1 MMKKYQHTTRRLEV
15 TIPGGNKL
23 GIACEKTISTIG
35 YIPPFPYLFNKGTT
49 PHYSSPI
56 PTKKK
61 TESFFVG
68 IGEE

>member
-1 MMKKYQHTTRRLEV
+1 MDGFVGRTSSRWLEV
-15 TIPGGNKL
+15 TGNKL
-23 GIACEKTISTIG
+23 GIACEKTVSTIG

-56 PTKKK
+56 STKKL
-61 TESFFVG
+61 SVFFFVG